1 MPTVRRR
8 STIAPTPEMT
18 AAARQAAEQVG
29 LDFDTFAPVAP
40 VRAKGGPP
48 TVTWTS
54 TSAPNGRAIVV
65 EQHEDGLS
73 ALVTPGIGGK
83 FAKSVARE
91 SFIRVRVTDAEK
103 ATMEAAAARVGL
115 KTGTWLRGLAL
126 RQAGA

>member
-18 AAARQAAEQVG
+18 AAARQAAEQAG
-29 LDFDTFAPVAP
+29 LDFTAFAPVPP

-65 EQHEDGLS
+65 EQHEGGPV

-83 FAKSVARE
+83 FAPSVARE
-91 SFIRVRVTDAEK
+91 GFIRVRVTDAEK
-103 ATMEAAAARVGL
+103 TALDAAAARVGMKL
-115 KTGTWLRGLAL
+115 GTWLRGLAL
-126 RQAGA
+126 RQAGV